1 MSTQAALRTWTPL
14 KLLTDVWKFIVFPA
28 LFAFQGEIQE
38 LLGLDLLHF
47 TLLLL
52 DICPPYSSS
61 DCCSKTEGQQELP
74 LHETAITGIALGNLK
89 YKKKRLFLQ
98 ETTKNKECSCD
109 IAFPLPFIL
118 VKRHQDTL
126 IQGLPTYCCLRTCLE
141 KRKITLMKGSFQPC
155 TSNFIN

>member
-1 MSTQAALRTWTPL
+1 MSTQAALRTWTSL

-52 DICPPYSSS
+52 DICPLYSSS

-89 YKKKRLFLQ
+89 
-98 ETTKNKECSCD
+98 
-109 IAFPLPFIL
+109 
-118 VKRHQDTL
+118 
-126 IQGLPTYCCLRTCLE
+126 
-141 KRKITLMKGSFQPC
+141 
-155 TSNFIN
+155 